1 MPGILSI
8 PLYTGRRCDAVS
20 GGYRPVFSGTG
31 IAIIFAMITQTLV
44 LKHNRGEF
52 MKKAIVLCALLVLG
66 SVFASA
72 QTTTPRVAKRQLKQ
86 QARIE
91 QGVKSGELTAGETK
105 RLELQQA
112 KIQADK
118 RKAKA
123 NGVVTP
129 AERAKL
135 AREQNRASRKIYR
148 LKHNNNVAK

>member
-1 MPGILSI
+1 
-8 PLYTGRRCDAVS
+8 
-20 GGYRPVFSGTG
+20 
-31 IAIIFAMITQTLV
+31 
-44 LKHNRGEF
+44 
-52 MKKAIVLCALLVLG
+52 MKRVIVLCTLLIVG
-66 SVFASA
+66 SAFASA
-72 QTTTPRVAKRQLKQ
+72 QARTPHVAKRQLKQ

-112 KIQADK
+112 KIQSDK

-123 NGVVTP
+123 DGVVTP

-148 LKHNNNVAK
+148 LKHNEKEAK

>member
-1 MPGILSI
+1 MI
-8 PLYTGRRCDAVS
+8 AN
-20 GGYRPVFSGTG
+20 VF
-31 IAIIFAMITQTLV
+31 ALN
-44 LKHNRGEF
+44 HNRGEV

-66 SVFASA
+66 SAFASA

-112 KIQADK
+112 KIRADK

-123 NGVVTP
+123 DGVVTP

-148 LKHNNNVAK
+148 MKHNENVAK

>member
-1 MPGILSI
+1 MTAMKSTGACTNNKRGLVMKNAIL
-8 PLYTGRRCDAVS
+8 
-20 GGYRPVFSGTG
+20 
-31 IAIIFAMITQTLV
+31 
-44 LKHNRGEF
+44 
-52 MKKAIVLCALLVLG
+52 LCALLVLG
-66 SVFASA
+66 SAFASA
-72 QTTTPRVAKRQLKQ
+72 QTATPHVTKRQLKQ

-112 KIQADK
+112 KITADK

-123 NGVVTP
+123 DGVVTP

-148 LKHNNNVAK
+148 LKHNDKVAK